1 MAEITESTLEVLARD
16 AQHVGVVVD
25 HDLPAADESAERAK
39 ALLNA
44 LDLGIEAVGLGV

>member
-1 MAEITESTLEVLARD
+1 MAEITESILEVLARD

-25 HDLPAADESAERAK
+25 HDLPAADAEQAQ